1 MSKSDKR
8 NKAVALKYQ
17 EETDV
22 APVVIASGCGNVA
35 EKIIDIAES
44 KGIPVFRD
52 DSAASLMCMLEVG
65 RPIPPELYQIVAIIY
80 GQLMKIS
87 TDIKHYS
94 QMTPSSSRSSP
105 EQLRQQIEQRHH
117 SASKNSSG
125 QL

>member
-8 NKAVALKYQ
+8 SQAVALKYQ

-87 TDIKHYS
+87 KDIKHYS
-94 QMTPSSSRSSP
+94 ELPPSPNRKNT
-105 EQLRQQIEQRHH
+105 EHLRQQMERRHH
-117 SASKNSSG
+117 SSTKK
-125 QL
+125 

>member
-8 NKAVALKYQ
+8 SKAVALKYQ
-17 EETDV
+17 EEVDV

-80 GQLMKIS
+80 GQLMQMSK
-87 TDIKHYS
+87 DIKHYS
-94 QMTPSSSRSSP
+94 QLPPSVGHTST
-105 EQLRQQIEQRHH
+105 EQLRQQVQLRHRPP
-117 SASKNSSG
+117 SKK
-125 QL
+125 

>member
-22 APVVIASGCGNVA
+22 APVVIASGCGSVA

-80 GQLMKIS
+80 GQLMQIS
-87 TDIKHYS
+87 KDIKHYS
-94 QMTPSSSRSSP
+94 QMTPSPNRTSP
-105 EQLRQQIEQRHH
+105 EQLRQQVEQRQH
-117 SASKNSSG
+117 SSLKK
-125 QL
+125 